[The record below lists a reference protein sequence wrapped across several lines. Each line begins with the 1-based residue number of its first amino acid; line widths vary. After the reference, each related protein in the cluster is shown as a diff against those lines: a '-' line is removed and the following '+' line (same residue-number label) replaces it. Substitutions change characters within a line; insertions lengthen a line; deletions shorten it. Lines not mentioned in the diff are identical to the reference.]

1 MAHGPDQRLIPF
13 PGQSQLNHIISV
25 VVLMPSIAEFFVPW
39 YEKTCPWIGFKR
51 ATNRHCF
58 PYWPKAPPEEVDPHP
73 AAAQLKFDQEIER
86 RPFCHPWEDD

>member
-1 MAHGPDQRLIPF
+1 MAHELDQELVQY
-13 PGQSQLNHIISV
+13 PGQSQLNHMISV
-25 VVLMPSIAEFFVPW
+25 VFVNAINRRFFYPGIKRTCAWIA
-39 YEKTCPWIGFKR
+39 FKW

-58 PYWPKAPPEEVDPHP
+58 PYWPMAPPEEVDHHL